1 MDAHHVLDGML
12 PPGKRV
18 REAPPVSGSIDSLPD
33 EALQHILG
41 FMVAPEAV
49 RTSVLA
55 RRWRHLWKFATDLRL
70 GYLGDEEAAVKAHRE
85 FVDHLLLLRGGSP
98 LDTCE
103 FRFTEFDGDDAPRV
117 TSGSGTLYRAN
128 RGRSGLVSLRLD
140 EPCGMTPVLDSVPS
154 LLEAFFETVD
164 DDSFMGGDICD
175 RRMDNL
181 DCCCRLCDSS
191 DITVS
196 GRRSVLLEGLSQAKS
211 LVLISGPNQII
222 IKSDLR
228 WCPMFGKLKTLLLND
243 CWCEPDDFDALAC
256 ILEHSPVLEKLTLE
270 LFDLG
275 PKFKV
280 EMKGSFN
287 LMARSDKISEHL
299 SIVKVKCQDVGDKV
313 LKVLKFLGTF
323 NIGTFWQSPCFSF
336 KRVENILK
344 HVFCVDCLSYFNRF
358 LFAHF

>member
-1 MDAHHVLDGML
+1 MAFSVDRFVLDDL
-12 PPGKRV
+12 PLVSQHLTSLDLSFV
-18 REAPPVSGSIDSLPD
+18 RLHSTTCLNLSRCPALEHLELVDCDLSTAKQISSESLKHLNLSCCLFD
-33 EALQHILG
+33 EH
-41 FMVAPEAV
+41 
-49 RTSVLA
+49 S
-55 RRWRHLWKFATDLRL
+55 
-70 GYLGDEEAAVKAHRE
+70 
-85 FVDHLLLLRGGSP
+85 
-98 LDTCE
+98 
-103 FRFTEFDGDDAPRV
+103 
-117 TSGSGTLYRAN
+117 RACICTP
-128 RGRSGLVSLRLD
+128 GLVSLRLD

-358 LFAHF
+358 HFLIRGSRKFGLSRDLLALTH

>member
-1 MDAHHVLDGML
+1 MAFSVDRFVLDDL
-12 PPGKRV
+12 PLVSQHLTSLDLSFV
-18 REAPPVSGSIDSLPD
+18 RLHSTTCLNLSRCPALEHLELVDCDLSTAKQISSESLKHLNLSCCLFD
-33 EALQHILG
+33 EH
-41 FMVAPEAV
+41 
-49 RTSVLA
+49 S
-55 RRWRHLWKFATDLRL
+55 
-70 GYLGDEEAAVKAHRE
+70 
-85 FVDHLLLLRGGSP
+85 
-98 LDTCE
+98 
-103 FRFTEFDGDDAPRV
+103 
-117 TSGSGTLYRAN
+117 RACICTP
-128 RGRSGLVSLRLD
+128 GLVSLRLD

-323 NIGTFWQSPCFSF
+323 NIGKLAC
-336 KRVENILK
+336 NIPHAYIQK
-344 HVFCVDCLSYFNRF
+344 FTRKKMKASRT
-358 LFAHF
+358 